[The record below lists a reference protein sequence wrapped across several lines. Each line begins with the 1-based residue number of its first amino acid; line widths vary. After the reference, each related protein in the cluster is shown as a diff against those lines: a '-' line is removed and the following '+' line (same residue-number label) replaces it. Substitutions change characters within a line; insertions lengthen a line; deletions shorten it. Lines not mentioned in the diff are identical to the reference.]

1 MRTGRDG
8 KLSERPFRL
17 EADGRPDIHDIYRCY
32 DEGYTVVLNGIHWR
46 SPVVGALCRELEAD
60 FQHHVG
66 VNLYLTP
73 RGAQGL
79 RPHLDSHNVVIVQIH
94 GVKEWRVGAAPRYE
108 MKGIRLLVGRALVD
122 PAFRARALNDAD
134 AAVAEF
140 RGQIELPEN
149 VHVHCVENSAYDLTI
164 VLPPPSQS
172 LNERSQT
179 IRDFIFSR
187 TSSEEFA
194 AGVDDDDVMP
204 IHFPAEA
211 EVAGGNH
218 FGDPSRDGH

>member
-1 MRTGRDG
+1 MTTPSEDPEATRIGQEWADALNR
-8 KLSERPFRL
+8 LSEEDERILTVFRL
-17 EADGRPDIHDIYRCY
+17 MGQ
-32 DEGYTVVLNGIHWR
+32 
-46 SPVVGALCRELEAD
+46 ALD
-60 FQHHVG
+60 
-66 VNLYLTP
+66 
-73 RGAQGL
+73 
-79 RPHLDSHNVVIVQIH
+79 
-94 GVKEWRVGAAPRYE
+94 PRYE

-134 AAVAEF
+134 AALAEF
-140 RGQIELPEN
+140 RGEIELPEN

-164 VLPPPSQS
+164 VLPPPSHS

-194 AGVDDDDVMP
+194 AGDDDDVMP

-218 FGDPSRDGH
+218 FGDPSTDGH